1 MENESGNR
9 SDPQR
14 KEQPIAPPPRV
25 FDRSD
30 MLMMAS
36 ERLSQVRYV
45 FSVQIEDGIP
55 TAFQRAALEYS
66 DAVLMGWPDSDDTSL
81 STPTAA
87 EQTVIKSCEQA
98 IERHLDDFRLA
109 ERDDKTDDMGD
120 KLIQISDNVAQI
132 RKFYQPDFLLPTF
145 SEIKRVV
152 SEEWDEDMN
161 SVDSRVNDREL
172 AAASAAEPRF
182 DGTAEPPE
190 DTLAKARQ
198 TSGAGQPAEREAR
211 PE

>member
-1 MENESGNR
+1 MANESDDQ
-9 SDPQR
+9 SDHQR
-14 KEQPIAPPPRV
+14 KQPIAPPPRV

-45 FSVQIEDGIP
+45 FFVQIEDGIP

-66 DAVLMGWPDSDDTSL
+66 DAVLMGWPDSDDRSL
-81 STPTAA
+81 SIPTAD
-87 EQTVIKSCEQA
+87 EQAVIKGCEQA
-98 IERHLDDFRLA
+98 IERHLNDFRLA

-132 RKFYQPDFLLPTF
+132 RKFYQPGFLLPTF

-152 SEEWDEDMN
+152 SEEWDEDMD

-172 AAASAAEPRF
+172 GVTMST
-182 DGTAEPPE
+182 DTWLSTTANPSE
-190 DTLAKARQ
+190 DTLAKATQ
-198 TSGAGQPAEREAR
+198 ESIANQDADREAQS
-211 PE
+211 E